1 MVEALHEEAMERRA
15 SIILSGFRTLSTV
28 HLASAFPMKVPE
40 IRNIAS
46 AVSKQAGNAITEF
59 ANSAQMSVI
68 ETTEAVPEEHFHI
81 QNIRADVQALRVA
94 EHAVHSA
101 VHAVQ
106 VAIDTVDATNG
117 TASPRAAFEAAT
129 ETIETALYAVGG
141 VHGYTE
147 LLGTLEVDT
156 DNEIEPV
163 AHISEFWKAV
173 EIDAELLEADEG
185 AIGNPIELVADIS
198 KRQGVMA

>member
-1 MVEALHEEAMERRA
+1 M
-15 SIILSGFRTLSTV
+15 
-28 HLASAFPMKVPE
+28 
-40 IRNIAS
+40 
-46 AVSKQAGNAITEF
+46 
-59 ANSAQMSVI
+59 
-68 ETTEAVPEEHFHI
+68 
-81 QNIRADVQALRVA
+81 
-94 EHAVHSA
+94 
-101 VHAVQ
+101 
-106 VAIDTVDATNG
+106 DATNG

-198 KRQGVMA
+198 GKALWLDGLPVWVGRKWTVFKDELPENEGWQVWMDWYEARLTGESSDGRIEFDLVMIPKEDWARSLSSHHCNVS